1 MGGKKSNKTG
11 AVKYFND
18 LKEQGYKNAGKA
30 MSQFRKMIPRT
41 PKNK

>member
-1 MGGKKSNKTG
+1 MGAKKSSKPG
-11 AVKYFND
+11 AVKYFNN
-18 LKEQGYKNAGKA
+18 LKEQGYKDAGKA

>member
-1 MGGKKSNKTG
+1 MAAKKSSKPG

-30 MSQFRKMIPRT
+30 MGQFRKMIPRT